1 MWSLTRDSARWA
13 FLVGAVW
20 GVAHFLPLLWWA
32 REAAGAIPWV
42 ALSIAQAMLMA
53 LAPVMYVWIRR
64 LPVLRNARVLLVMP
78 FAGAWVAAEQLRQ
91 VWPFGGFPWVRM
103 AFSQTDGPLVKLAP
117 YGGAPLVSFVVA
129 ALGGLLAVGVGA
141 FLSKDMVRVPLAAL
155 TIAAVLVA
163 PMFIGL
169 DTRAEAGTIRI
180 GAVQGNVANP
190 GRDAF
195 QNAREVTG
203 NHMAGTSRLI
213 EEHGQVD
220 LVLWPE
226 NASDYDPRVD
236 EKAREMVNAAADA
249 AGVPMLVGTVRYT
262 GDTRYNEILV
272 WDGVD
277 GVGDVYAKQ
286 IPAAFGEYIPLRKY
300 VREIVPV
307 VDLVSVDMSAGEEP
321 AYLDVPVAALGRDVR
336 TATIICFEVAYDALI
351 QEAVQEGSQFLYVP
365 TNNASFGE
373 TTESV
378 QQLAMTRFRAVE
390 HGRAAVQ
397 ISTVGV
403 SGWAGPDGELH
414 EVTELF
420 TAEEFAAEIPLRT
433 TQTLATRLGPWPV
446 YGLMVLVG
454 LGVVAGMVRYRVPAR
469 G

>member
-1 MWSLTRDSARWA
+1 PALQTRRGTPALEDEGAARAVRRRPARGGVVAGVRVTYSVLVSVSRRSTSLLVAAVGGFLAHFAFPQASIWPLAIVGMALLMWTLTRDSARWA
-13 FLVGAVW
+13 FLVATVW

-64 LPVLRNARVLLVMP
+64 VPALRNAQVVLVLP

-141 FLSKDMVRVPLAAL
+141 LLSRDMVRVPLAAL

-169 DTRAEAGTIRI
+169 DSRAEEGTIRI

-213 EEHGQVD
+213 EEHG
-220 LVLWPE
+220 
-226 NASDYDPRVD
+226 
-236 EKAREMVNAAADA
+236 
-249 AGVPMLVGTVRYT
+249 
-262 GDTRYNEILV
+262 
-272 WDGVD
+272 
-277 GVGDVYAKQ
+277 
-286 IPAAFGEYIPLRKY
+286 
-300 VREIVPV
+300 
-307 VDLVSVDMSAGEEP
+307 
-321 AYLDVPVAALGRDVR
+321 
-336 TATIICFEVAYDALI
+336 
-351 QEAVQEGSQFLYVP
+351 
-365 TNNASFGE
+365 
-373 TTESV
+373 
-378 QQLAMTRFRAVE
+378 
-390 HGRAAVQ
+390 
-397 ISTVGV
+397 
-403 SGWAGPDGELH
+403 
-414 EVTELF
+414 
-420 TAEEFAAEIPLRT
+420 
-433 TQTLATRLGPWPV
+433 
-446 YGLMVLVG
+446 
-454 LGVVAGMVRYRVPAR
+454 
-469 G
+469 